1 MRGCAMAGEGFCW
14 LRQTGFA
21 IMCGMDEMHGK
32 LECLKELFKD
42 YGSVAVAFS
51 GGVDSTFLM
60 KVAHEVLGER
70 CVAVTVR
77 SCIFPER
84 EFLESAAFCEKEGI
98 RQLVVD
104 EDVLRIDG
112 FSGNPPDR
120 CYLCKRNILGMMVN
134 AASAEGMSVVCEG
147 SNVDDMGD
155 YRPGLKAVAELGI
168 QSPLMAC
175 GLGKREIRAL
185 SEELGLPTSG
195 KPSFACLASRF
206 PYGETIT
213 EAGLGMVERAEDFL
227 RDAGFGQ
234 VRVRIHGNMA
244 RIEVDPES
252 LADVLGAR
260 ERIVEALKG
269 FGFSYVALDLQ
280 GYRTGSMNEVIVSR

>member
-1 MRGCAMAGEGFCW
+1 MY
-14 LRQTGFA
+14 
-21 IMCGMDEMHGK
+21 GMDVMHGK
-32 LECLKELFKD
+32 MERLKALLND

-51 GGVDSTFLM
+51 GGVDSAFLL
-60 KVAHEVLGER
+60 KVAHDALGER

-77 SCIFPER
+77 SGVFPAR
-84 EFLESAAFCEKEGI
+84 EFLEAAAFCEREGV

-104 EDVLRIDG
+104 GDVFRIDG
-112 FSGNPPDR
+112 FAANPVDR
-120 CYLCKRNILGMMVN
+120 CYLCKRSLFGMMLN
-134 AASAEGMSVVCEG
+134 ATSAEGMSVVCEG

-155 YRPGLKAVAELGI
+155 YRPGLRAVSELGI
-168 QSPLMAC
+168 QSPLRAC

-185 SEELGLPTSG
+185 SAELGLPTSD

-213 EAGLGMVERAEDFL
+213 EAKLGMVERAEDFL

-234 VRVRIHGNMA
+234 VRVRIHGDMA
-244 RIEVDPES
+244 RIEVEPGSFE
-252 LADVLGAR
+252 DVLGMR
-260 ERIVEALKG
+260 ERIAAELKG

-280 GYRTGSMNEVIVSR
+280 GYRTGSMNEQVILQH